1 MELIKLAIVF
11 ILILIFLGLRK
22 PLWLVMLGATVLLG
36 ILFVM
41 PPLDFLYALFHSLS
55 SWETWELVLIL
66 WFIMILEGLMSQH
79 GYMQR
84 MLQAMDDLFH
94 SKKVDAVTLPM
105 LIGFLPSAGGALFS
119 APIVEKSVAG
129 SPISQEVK
137 SIINTH
143 FRHVMETFF
152 PTYPGLI
159 LAAQLAQ
166 VPLFSLM
173 LLMLPLTIFI
183 FCIGL
188 FFVRKVK
195 NQPTTQEKTPVTQGI
210 KELFLSMWPFFLLI
224 ALIGLGQIEA
234 WLASLITMLALLVFL
249 HPPLT
254 KIPGMIL
261 HSTKWVM
268 LLMVFTVLAFKD
280 ILYACGAVA
289 NMPAIIANLP
299 IPAYWVFS
307 LTSLITAMIT
317 GMELPAISLAMPLAM
332 AAMPEAAVLPLAGL
346 MIASAY
352 VGAQIT
358 PMHLCVTISAHHFKA
373 NVQKVIL
380 QSLPMYMIIY
390 AVALLFY
397 NLIT

>member
-11 ILILIFLGLRK
+11 VLILILLGLRK
-22 PLWLVMLGATVLLG
+22 PLWLVMLGATFLLG
-36 ILFVM
+36 ALFAM
-41 PPLDFLYALFHSLS
+41 PPMDFFYALFRSLS

-94 SKKVDAVTLPM
+94 SKKVDAVALPM

-119 APIVEKSVAG
+119 APIVEESVAG
-129 SPISQEVK
+129 SPLSQEAK

-173 LLMLPLTIFI
+173 LLMLPLTVFI
-183 FCIGL
+183 FCAGL
-188 FFVRKVK
+188 IFVRKVK
-195 NQPTTQEKTPVTQGI
+195 NLPTDKEKTPFLQGI
-210 KELFLSMWPFFLLI
+210 KELFSSMWPFFLLI
-224 ALIGLGQIEA
+224 ALIAVGQVET
-234 WLASLITMLALLVFL
+234 WLASLIAMLALLFFL
-249 HPPLT
+249 HPPL
-254 KIPGMIL
+254 KEIPDMIRR
-261 HSTKWVM
+261 STKWVM

-280 ILYACGAVA
+280 ILYACGAVS
-289 NMPAIIANLP
+289 NMPEIIANLP

-307 LTSLITAMIT
+307 LTSLITAVIT

-346 MIASAY
+346 MVASAY

-358 PMHLCVTISAHHFKA
+358 PMHLCITISAHHFKA
-373 NVQKVIL
+373 NVQKAIL
-380 QSLPMYMIIY
+380 KSMPVYVAVY
-390 AVALLFY
+390 AVALLLY
-397 NLIT
+397 NAIA